1 MPRLEWKRPRPSTL
15 ALAGIVG
22 PISFTTL
29 VVLQGLLLP
38 DYSHVR
44 LPISALAAWPTGWI
58 QNVNFYIAGVLTIA
72 FAVALHH
79 GVQRTRRAGAGVA
92 LLGLGGLG
100 LVWAGIFPWKMVDGV
115 PTETAPHVIG
125 AVTVFTAT
133 GLGLIVF
140 SRRMIADP
148 RWRDLATYTMVT
160 GIAVLLL
167 FVVVG
172 LFAIDDGAPLH
183 AWAGLLQRVLC
194 AVWFT
199 CLIVVA
205 LRLRT
210 VQGQAMRRVSGH
222 EG

>member
-1 MPRLEWKRPRPSTL
+1 MPRLEWKRPRASAL

-148 RWRDLATYTMVT
+148 RWRDLATYTM
-160 GIAVLLL
+160 
-167 FVVVG
+167 
-172 LFAIDDGAPLH
+172 
-183 AWAGLLQRVLC
+183 Q
-194 AVWFT
+194 
-199 CLIVVA
+199 VA
-205 LRLRT
+205 LRWLREDDT
-210 VQGQAMRRVSGH
+210 AVSEMASRLGYESEAAFSRAFKRFLGFSPGAVRRTKSERRSQASSAIAGIAIR
-222 EG
+222 